1 MLEQMNRQ
9 IDHYQILNV
18 LGQGGMGIVYLAQD
32 TRLKRKVA
40 IKRLKTD
47 LDEGEENSQRNK
59 RLQYE
64 ATSLAQLNHPNIV
77 QIYDIIHD
85 ADELSLVMEYIEGE
99 TLNKHLKE
107 HKVSIKQRLFWL
119 HQIAQGLTAAH
130 RKGLIHRDLKADNI
144 LINRDNI
151 AKITDFGIAKN
162 TQSDNTDL
170 TVTGKLLG
178 SYSALSP
185 EQALGQPIDERSD
198 LFSLG
203 ILAFKLLCGCHPFG
217 DSTNQNIVVQNILHR
232 APLPAEKLNSSLD
245 KNLITLLKQLLMKQ
259 PQLRPTSAQQVTE
272 ELQNI
277 IEYCDDDSEPNFSDT
292 IDIAILEPDIESI
305 YQYSRTEIQS
315 HELTTKQR
323 GKLLSTSLMF
333 IVLILSFMSYWQL
346 NKTSA
351 PTSLY
356 IAVLPPLINK
366 SKVNTEQQELLVD
379 SFSHAL
385 QQHVIHSDGL
395 HLVSN
400 HHVQFKN
407 RDYSRIANAL
417 SADVLIETVLTCNE
431 QHCEVELNRIETASS
446 NQPSEISQQRWAIKS
461 QQTWPMIVD
470 KQYLNTASDVQHR
483 LTRLFPNHSFTTEL
497 NPLSEKEYQQF
508 LRYRHAIIN
517 QGQDSPELWSS
528 LLPLKNQYAS
538 YLPYLQLMS
547 YLGGLLF
554 DDSGDES
561 YLQALSQLFLVAEQR
576 LGPNLTLTIGRLEI
590 AQRQQDFKLAT
601 ELLEAISQQSDDT
614 VLALSYRGLLA
625 NYQNDYQQAN
635 RWYQQALALRPST
648 LLWYRIANN
657 HFHQGN
663 NSAALNALDS
673 LLKMDK
679 HDVNAK
685 MLMAL
690 VYLLDG
696 KLNEA
701 ITLYHELIDIS
712 PKSQFYSNMG
722 LAYELLGNYN
732 KAEEYFIKAVAI
744 SPSNTIWRLNLA
756 GSLQLQGKITQA
768 AMHYQQ
774 VIEKSNNSD
783 NDWVVQR
790 NLSEAHVQLGNI
802 DMALQTLHRSLR
814 LAGDNAEVLF
824 NAALVYSLAKQW
836 PVALSYI
843 EQSLSQNLSPIWYQ
857 LAWFD
862 DLCRSNPDAFNQL
875 LLNAFSQQDT
885 DEKKTSLRCTP
896 LAESNGLVKAAI
908 K

>member
-1 MLEQMNRQ
+1 MFDHLNKPLG
-9 IDHYQILNV
+9 HYQIISV

-32 TRLKRKVA
+32 CRLKRKVA
-40 IKRLKTD
+40 IKRLKTN
-47 LDEGEENSQRNK
+47 LIEDENDSQRNK

-77 QIYDIIHD
+77 QIYDIINE
-85 ADELSLVMEYIEGE
+85 ADEFSLIMEYIEGE
-99 TLNKHLKE
+99 TLNKHVKE
-107 HKVSIKQRLFWL
+107 HKVSVKQRLVWL
-119 HQIAQGLTAAH
+119 HQISQGLTAAH
-130 RKGLIHRDLKADNI
+130 QQGLIHRDLKADNI
-144 LINRDNI
+144 LINREHV

-185 EQALGQPIDERSD
+185 EQALGHPIDERSD
-198 LFSLG
+198 LFSFG

-232 APLPAEKLNSSLD
+232 APLPAEKLNPSLD
-245 KNLITLLKQLLMKQ
+245 KNLIALLKQLLMKQ
-259 PQLRPTSAQQVTE
+259 PQLRPTSAQQVAE
-272 ELQNI
+272 VLQSI
-277 IEYCDDDSEPNFSDT
+277 IENCEDDSEPDFSDT
-292 IDIAILEPDIESI
+292 IDIAILEPNIESV
-305 YQYSRTEIQS
+305 YLCSPTMNQSR
-315 HELTTKQR
+315 ELTTKPR
-323 GKLLSTSLMF
+323 GKALITGLMF
-333 IVLILSFMSYWQL
+333 VVLILSFMSYWQF

-356 IAVLPPLINK
+356 IAVLPPLIND
-366 SKVNTEQQELLVD
+366 SKINTEQQELLAD
-379 SFSHAL
+379 TFSHAL
-385 QQHVIHSDGL
+385 QQHVIHSNSL

-400 HHVQFKN
+400 HNAQFKH

-417 SADVLIETVLTCNE
+417 SADVLIETILTCNA
-431 QHCEVELNRIETASS
+431 QHCEVELNRIETASA
-446 NQPSEISQQRWAIKS
+446 NQSPEISQQRWAIKS
-461 QQTWPMIVD
+461 QQIWPMIVD
-470 KQYLNTASDVQHR
+470 KQYLNTAADVQHR
-483 LTRLFPNHSFTTEL
+483 LTRLFPSHTFTTEL

-517 QGQDSPELWSS
+517 QGQDSPELWNT
-528 LLPLKNQYAS
+528 LLPLKNQYGG
-538 YLPYLQLMS
+538 YLPYYQLMS
-547 YLGGLLF
+547 YLGGLLY

-576 LGPNLTLTIGRLEI
+576 LGTELTLTIARLEI

-601 ELLEAISQQSDDT
+601 QLLEAISQQSDDT

-625 NYQNDYQQAN
+625 NYQSDYQQAN

-657 HFHQGN
+657 NFHQGN
-663 NSAALNALDS
+663 NTAALEALDS
-673 LLKMDK
+673 LLIMDK
-679 HDVNAK
+679 YDVNAK
-685 MLMAL
+685 ILMAL

-696 KLNEA
+696 QLNEA

-712 PKSQFYSNMG
+712 PKSQFFSNMG
-722 LAYELLGNYN
+722 LAYELLGSYK
-732 KAEEYFIKAVAI
+732 KAEEYFIKAVTI

-756 GSLQLQGKITQA
+756 GSLQLQGKVNQA
-768 AMHYQQ
+768 AMYYQQ
-774 VIEKSNNSD
+774 VIEESNSRN
-783 NDWVVQR
+783 NDWVAQR

-802 DMALQTLHRSLR
+802 DMSLQALHRSLR

-843 EQSLSQNLSPIWYQ
+843 EQSLSQNLSPIWYR

-862 DLCRSNPDAFNQL
+862 DLCSSNSEAFNRL
-875 LLNAFSQQDT
+875 LSSASSQQSAN
-885 DEKKTSLRCTP
+885 KKNSSIRCK
-896 LAESNGLVKAAI
+896 NQK
-908 K
+908 